1 MCIRDREAPFVPET
15 PDAEAPAFANAD
27 ATLSLTGAID
37 KSGEAN
43 RISSDLF
50 GLFLEDINYA
60 SFALDDNLLIN
71 SSFENTITA
80 YTGTYGEPTYGW
92 TAGGGASISVTSGQ
106 GGVL

>member
-1 MCIRDREAPFVPET
+1 MKKKISALVVSGVMGMAMLLGACAPKEAPFVPET

-27 ATLSLTGAID
+27 ATLSLTGAIG

-60 SFALDDNLLIN
+60 SFCAR
-71 SSFENTITA
+71 
-80 YTGTYGEPTYGW
+80 
-92 TAGGGASISVTSGQ
+92 
-106 GGVL
+106 